1 MESNQ
6 NQSKQNTLLLVNE
19 TEHWPLVTERL
30 QDIANGKATLG
41 EIVLI
46 IDSFAKRF
54 VMIKGTNT
62 FVLGLYLDTL
72 PIDDQI
78 LHQTEIFPKIAKLI
92 LRTPELFPSKI
103 PLFVEN
109 VPQCVK
115 LSKEQCACLL
125 AHMFMCITLPP
136 DLDVN
141 LPLNFSVIFSKHGP
155 GMDEILIEK
164 LKCMFNYFKRVL
176 LEPFPES
183 SVVFTRLVRNDEMH
197 GNCTIEGW
205 SDCEDVLS
213 EVKVR
218 ETGKI
223 EDAKGAIEA
232 DFANAYLG
240 GGVLGTGR
248 VQEEIMFTVS
258 PEHMVGMLF
267 CECMNEKE
275 AIFIK
280 GAETYCAYKGYADTF
295 EFVCDY
301 KDDQGE
307 EKEVVAIDAIYF
319 GNSQYHQF
327 SKEAILREL
336 NKAYVGFY
344 GTQGPDE
351 RKMNKPLSTG
361 KWGCGAFMGDVQ
373 LKFVIQWLASSRAK
387 REMIFYSFGD
397 KINMYLYEEVLR
409 EYKGKKVKDLVRDM
423 LEVSRRKVEVD
434 SAQAKG
440 FFKTSDKRI
449 QEKKNKTGEV
459 DDMEKGVEAG
469 EEGVKN
475 KEKKY
480 EYIRLFQGLL
490 DLKLSSS

>member
-6 NQSKQNTLLLVNE
+6 NQDQQNHLLLVND
-19 TEHWPLVTERL
+19 TEHWQTVIERL

-46 IDSFAKRF
+46 IDSFAKKF
-54 VMIKGTNT
+54 AMVKGTNT
-62 FVLGLYLDTL
+62 FVLGLYLNTL
-72 PIDDQI
+72 SIDDQT

-109 VPQCVK
+109 VHQSLK

-125 AHMFMCITLPP
+125 AHMFMCISLPQ

-141 LPLNFSVIFSKHGP
+141 LPLNFSVIFTNHGP

-176 LEPFPES
+176 LTPFSES
-183 SVVFTRLVRNDEMH
+183 SVVFTRLVRNDKMH

-205 SDCEDVLS
+205 SDCEDVLC
-213 EVKVR
+213 EVEVR

-267 CECMNEKE
+267 CECMNDKE

-295 EFVCDY
+295 EFVSDY
-301 KDDQGE
+301 KDEHGE
-307 EKEVVAIDAIYF
+307 DKEVVAIDAIYF
-319 GNSQYHQF
+319 GNYQYHQF

-344 GTQGPDE
+344 GTETPMD
-351 RKMNKPLSTG
+351 RKINKPLSTG

-387 REMIFYSFGD
+387 RDMIFYSFGD
-397 KINMYLYEEVLR
+397 KISMYLYEEILR
-409 EYKGKKVKDLVRDM
+409 EYKGKKVKDLIRDM
-423 LEVSRRKVEVD
+423 LEVSRRKIEAESSQVG
-434 SAQAKG
+434 SFLG
-440 FFKTSDKRI
+440 NLYNRI
-449 QEKKNKTGEV
+449 QGKNNKGDNNDDVVANKGEQEGAKKRK
-459 DDMEKGVEAG
+459 
-469 EEGVKN
+469 
-475 KEKKY
+475 KKY
-480 EYIRLFQGLL
+480 EYIQLFEGLL
-490 DLKLSSS
+490 DLKTAS